1 MSNKKGKGIWI
12 ILGII
17 IAVIAVFSFT
27 SCLMGRT
34 EVKTSELHSVLTE
47 MTLDMKKEGSD
58 KNTILSEAE
67 LSGAPQIKQEIKNSA
82 FDNSKGAKITN
93 VVFDGY
99 VVEFDLVSI
108 KTGQALAFTTNYS
121 RTTYEVE
128 ELTKLMNGLGID
140 FTYTDPNAGS
150 IWSSLLPLGG
160 TILIAI
166 VFFVLMMQTQGGT
179 KSAMNF
185 AKTNARVNQNLK
197 VRFTDVAGAE
207 EEKEELAEV
216 VDFLKNPKKFSD
228 LGARIPKGVLLVGPP
243 GTGKTLFAKAVA
255 GEAGVPFFSISGSD
269 FVEMFVGVG
278 ASRVRDLFDMAKK
291 SMPCIVFIDEIDAVG
306 RQRGTGMGGGHDERE
321 QTLNQLLVQMDG
333 FETNDG
339 IIVMAATNR
348 ADILDPA
355 LLRPGRFDRQI
366 YVNVPDVKGR
376 EAILKVHARN
386 KPLATDVSFKT
397 VARMTSGFSGADLEN
412 LLNEAAILAA
422 RANRKFITNKD
433 LYEGINKVLMGPQK
447 KSRLVTETDKRITAY
462 HESGHAVLARL
473 LPNCDPVH
481 EVSIIPRGQ
490 AAGYTMTRPDTDDNH
505 LTKAKLLDDIVMT
518 LGGRVAEE
526 LIIKDISAGA
536 SGDIQAVTK
545 RARLM
550 VTEWGMSEKVGPI
563 SYGSDKEVFIG
574 RDMASHVNYSEQTAG
589 IIDEE
594 IRKIIDD
601 GLNRARDLL
610 SKNKNLLDNMARLL
624 VERETI
630 FSEEVDML
638 MEGKSVEEIMAFM
651 DENERTL
658 RENPF
663 NRKSVIISESE
674 AKAKKQ
680 KAEKTTAK
688 KTSDPEKTEKVEEK
702 EQKIEQDK
710 TENE

>member
-1 MSNKKGKGIWI
+1 MNCINARTKVNYSEFRAIAEIAAEKELTNTEIENSGATEIISLLKKSNYTK
-12 ILGII
+12 
-17 IAVIAVFSFT
+17 AVIS
-27 SCLMGRT
+27 
-34 EVKTSELHSVLTE
+34 
-47 MTLDMKKEGSD
+47 
-58 KNTILSEAE
+58 
-67 LSGAPQIKQEIKNSA
+67 
-82 FDNSKGAKITN
+82 N

-99 VVEFDLVSI
+99 VVEFDLILSNDVKRIS
-108 KTGQALAFTTNYS
+108 TVGFTTNYS
-121 RTTYEVE
+121 RQNVE
-128 ELTKLMNGLGID
+128 EIEGFLSKAGVS
-140 FTYTDPNAGS
+140 FTYTDPNANS
-150 IWSSLLPLGG
+150 VWSSLLPLIGCV
-160 TILIAI
+160 LIAV
-166 VFFVLMMQTQGGT
+166 VFFIIMMQTQGGT

-185 AKTNARVNQNLK
+185 AKTNARVNRDLK
-197 VRFTDVAGAE
+197 VRFSDVAGAE

-278 ASRVRDLFDMAKK
+278 ASRVRDLFDVAKK

-366 YVNVPDVKGR
+366 YVNTPDVRGR

-386 KPLATDVSFKT
+386 KPLAPDVNFKT

-422 RANRKFITNKD
+422 RANRKFINNKD
-433 LYEGINKVLMGPQK
+433 LYEGINKVIMGPQK

-473 LPNCDPVH
+473 LPHCDPVH

-536 SGDIQAVTK
+536 SGDIQMVTK

-574 RDMASHVNYSEQTAG
+574 RDMASHVSYNEQTAAVIDAEITS
-589 IIDEE
+589 IIDNALQ
-594 IRKIIDD
+594 K
-601 GLNRARDLL
+601 ARELL
-610 SKNKNLLDNMARLL
+610 SKNKKLLDNMARLL

-658 RENPF
+658 SENPF
-663 NRKSVIISESE
+663 KRKAAKNIIV
-674 AKAKKQ
+674 
-680 KAEKTTAK
+680 
-688 KTSDPEKTEKVEEK
+688 PEEK
-702 EQKIEQDK
+702 KEKLDG
-710 TENE
+710 ENKQETPVESDNNDSENKE